1 MWARAEVIWED
12 PGGAASRVSAIIED
26 KSPSGVRIRLKSAIP
41 VGTSLT
47 VVWARDQFSGIARNC
62 RNDGHE
68 FVVGIERDLT
78 HRAEPAP
85 KDAPATASVP
95 PQGADPLSKPNV
107 LSEPPS
113 SRFEAKPEPGVAP
126 GPETKTAAQA
136 EAKTGPKAERRPEPS
151 SGPSAATA
159 HSQPTQPASSSGHER
174 NAMQPKGFFSKFQR
188 HEQDQSGAASH
199 SQHPEAPVNSKAET
213 SAPTRSNDPQSDFL
227 SCEDIYHASGIMPP
241 HTKYDI
247 TKVAEML
254 NSKHLRELA
263 KDAKRASVLM
273 ALDAAGTHVEEVLQD
288 ATRRLHALDTYE
300 TGQQKQLEEFEAR
313 KVRENAQ
320 IQAELERLTAHYAI
334 RIKRNQDQVAHEKTA
349 FRHWQTMKEQESKR
363 IADAVGQCGKQ
374 LLPEAPADAHSPA
387 PRAAAASMSF
397 QS

>member
-151 SGPSAATA
+151 SDPSAATA
-159 HSQPTQPASSSGHER
+159 HSQPTQPASSPGHER
-174 NAMQPKGFFSKFQR
+174 NTMQPKGFFSKVLAPGARPVR
-188 HEQDQSGAASH
+188 HRSRNEH
-199 SQHPEAPVNSKAET
+199 TEALVNNK
-213 SAPTRSNDPQSDFL
+213 
-227 SCEDIYHASGIMPP
+227 
-241 HTKYDI
+241 
-247 TKVAEML
+247 
-254 NSKHLRELA
+254 
-263 KDAKRASVLM
+263 
-273 ALDAAGTHVEEVLQD
+273 
-288 ATRRLHALDTYE
+288 
-300 TGQQKQLEEFEAR
+300 
-313 KVRENAQ
+313 
-320 IQAELERLTAHYAI
+320 
-334 RIKRNQDQVAHEKTA
+334 
-349 FRHWQTMKEQESKR
+349 
-363 IADAVGQCGKQ
+363 
-374 LLPEAPADAHSPA
+374 
-387 PRAAAASMSF
+387 
-397 QS
+397 